1 MNVLRVNW
9 FESRWWGEC
18 SPSPRAEARLGQV
31 GHEGAPDAHWY
42 LSTAPP
48 GTSEN
53 VQRVPEKEEKDRR
66 QVDGWIETEKEVAGG
81 GKWGAEK
88 ERNAGSK

>member
-1 MNVLRVNW
+1 M
-9 FESRWWGEC
+9 
-18 SPSPRAEARLGQV
+18 

-81 GKWGAEK
+81 GRQMG
-88 ERNAGSK
+88 R